1 MKKSKK
7 FLIAVLMVAVIAVC
21 SFTPTFSWLSS
32 KSDRVV
38 NTFAGGAISI
48 VLDEAPVD
56 TNGHKIEGARVNTN
70 SYKYV
75 AGSKL
80 DKDPRA
86 TVLKGSEPCYVFI
99 CVDNE
104 LNEKF
109 SLNIDTKSW
118 REVQKSGTKTLYVHV
133 DTVEPTLT
141 EDAVLEPIFTQ
152 VSVSEDL
159 TAEDIEKLGEKTI
172 SVTAYAVQK
181 ESMTEKGAIEL
192 AVAEFMPELSQD
204 SEATTKKA

>member
-38 NTFAGGAISI
+38 NTFAGDAISI

-56 TNGHKIEGARVNTN
+56 TNGHRIEGARVNTN

-86 TVLKGSEPCYVFI
+86 TVLKGSEPCY
-99 CVDNE
+99 
-104 LNEKF
+104 EKF
-109 SLNIDTKSW
+109 SLNIDIKSW

-152 VSVSEDL
+152 VSVFEDL

-192 AVAEFMPELSQD
+192 AVAEFKPELSQD
-204 SEATTKKA
+204 SETTTKKA